1 MNENSFHWNLNNHSN
16 KYDISTI
23 LLYNDIFMVHVF
35 NDAIYREILLR
46 EIQGNRIARLRPID
60 LFCIKLDTIKSLSFY
75 EEKDTYNKVQ
85 KYISNINLFKFH
97 FDKFFPDDESSRVFE
112 C

>member
-1 MNENSFHWNLNNHSN
+1 MFLMMQYIVRYCYV
-16 KYDISTI
+16 KYKETELRDYV
-23 LLYNDIFMVHVF
+23 LLH
-35 NDAIYREILLR
+35 
-46 EIQGNRIARLRPID
+46 

-85 KYISNINLFKFH
+85 KYISNINLFKLH